1 MSEKD
6 VTPKRFPNLGFF
18 ALIVAAVALFVGLIT
33 VERWFPA
40 QTHPSSEI
48 VKGSFQIE
56 PIVIHPARADVQ
68 FNMSVVKYCLALTF
82 AKSPDKPSTFLD
94 LDGNMIFLAT
104 GPMVTNTGL
113 LGLPEVVYPTY
124 FVRGEDA
131 KEVSITISQ
140 IVESFPWFNLP
151 LARMTGDRFTVV
163 NSQLMNNLEY
173 IKTKLEA
180 KP

>member
-18 ALIVAAVALFVGLIT
+18 AFIVAAVALFVGLIT
-33 VERWFPA
+33 VERWLPA

-48 VKGSFQIE
+48 IKGSSQIK
-56 PIVIHPARADVQ
+56 PIVIHPVRADVQ
-68 FNMSVVKYCLALTF
+68 FNLSRVKYWLAFKF
-82 AKSPDKPSTFLD
+82 AQCPDKPSTFLD
-94 LDGNMIFLAT
+94 TDRYMIFLAT
-104 GPMVTNTGL
+104 GPMVTTTGL

-124 FVRGEDA
+124 FVNGGDA
-131 KEVSITISQ
+131 KELSITISP

-163 NSQLMNNLEY
+163 NSQLINNLED
-173 IKTKLEA
+173 IKTQLEA